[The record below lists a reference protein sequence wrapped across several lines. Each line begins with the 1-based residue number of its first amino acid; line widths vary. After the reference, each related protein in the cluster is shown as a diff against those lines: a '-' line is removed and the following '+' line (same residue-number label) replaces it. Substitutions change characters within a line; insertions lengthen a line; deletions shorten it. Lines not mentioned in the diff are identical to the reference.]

1 MIKRPATPPM
11 TGPTITAALIF
22 LDELLFP
29 TALGV
34 TEALG
39 IGLEIIKF
47 RIRVNCREE
56 GLTWRLQID
65 SYAYCSGRTR

>member
-39 IGLEIIKF
+39 IGME
-47 RIRVNCREE
+47 V
-56 GLTWRLQID
+56 TD
-65 SYAYCSGRTR
+65 